1 MAFHASFLKA
11 LCFFLSIIYACSQN
25 NSYSTFFTNLRKIT
39 VDSLY
44 SNSSS
49 YLIKYRTNLDKMSC
63 FVECSLLSECSL
75 LVHRNQ
81 TCLLYN
87 EYSKFR
93 LVSSNTS
100 ISDVTYAVYL
110 TQISVIF
117 LRTV

>member
-1 MAFHASFLKA
+1 MAFHTSFLKT
-11 LCFFLSIIYACSQN
+11 LCLFLSITYACSQN
-25 NSYSTFFTNLRKIT
+25 NSYSTFFTNLRNIT

-63 FVECSLLSECSL
+63 FVECSLLTECFL
-75 LVHRNQ
+75 LVHKNQ

-100 ISDVTYAVYL
+100 VSDVTYIVYSIK
-110 TQISVIF
+110 ISVIF